1 MATSKKTTKPKKPAE
16 ETLTDADNP
25 SLIKAGNEIRLRVF
39 DDFFIEEG
47 LPKWVNAN
55 ERLKA
60 LMDKLDTWLRC
71 RHDSIKDSFND
82 DDVKNAIS
90 KLSDPEEQKKLDA
103 EREELK
109 KMSGQIRD
117 DRWSI
122 KDKHERSVKES
133 ILKTARVVLTHKDS
147 FLDKLKKKFFPKKYA
162 EQFVPVEIAFADLK
176 SRIINT
182 SSEALSEAYAKL
194 VAMEKRMRDAGQIV
208 KADRLKLY
216 FDDLASQ
223 SALVKAGFNTFIN
236 EQDLIDFIKK
246 SERGTRIDFLRYYE
260 VVIPDDVLEK
270 KKQAD
275 AAMVFDNYVV
285 AFYDDSIKNK
295 VEAAKT
301 VKKVEKKREKE
312 EADKAVEIR
321 RDPILFGIVKGV
333 RRLFFIADWV
343 TETDD
348 LTLQVVEETLGIK
361 RQELTDVIETGS
373 GELMSGNAT
382 ANNIVDQHYSSNT
395 YYTATSNQTR
405 YNSNEWTDSAM
416 TVNSVTL
423 GYDD

>member
-1 MATSKKTTKPKKPAE
+1 MATSKKTTKPKKPAK

-162 EQFVPVEIAFADLK
+162 EQSVPVEIAFADLK

-182 SSEALSEAYAKL
+182 SNEALSEAYAKL

-260 VVIPDDVLEK
+260 GVIPDDVLEK

-301 VKKVEKKREKE
+301 VKKVEKKKEKE

-373 GELMSGNAT
+373 GEMMSGNAT
-382 ANNIVDQHYSSNT
+382 ANNIVDPHYSSNT
-395 YYTATSNQTR
+395 YYIATSNQTR
-405 YNSNEWTDSAM
+405 YNSNEWTDSGM
-416 TVNSVTL
+416 TVSSVTL
-423 GYDD
+423 GNDD